1 MRNKRLYQLIV
12 ATEVSMITVLLLFV
26 FSGEQLL
33 ERIRS
38 GHFVETGYHQSQR
51 WDSAEAYDLSASR
64 FSR

>member
-1 MRNKRLYQLIV
+1 MRNKRIYQLIV
-12 ATEVSMITVLLLFV
+12 ATEVSMIAVLLLFV

-38 GHFVETGYHQSQR
+38 GHFVETSYHQDQS
-51 WDSAEAYDLSASR
+51 WDTAQAYDLSARR

>member
-1 MRNKRLYQLIV
+1 MRNKRIYQMII

-38 GHFVETGYHQSQR
+38 GHFVESSYQQNQS
-51 WDSAEAYDLSASR
+51 WDTAEAYDLSARR

>member
-1 MRNKRLYQLIV
+1 MRNKRIYQLIV

-33 ERIRS
+33 EKIRH
-38 GHFVETGYHQSQR
+38 GHFVETSYHQDQS
-51 WDSAEAYDLSASR
+51 WDTAEAYDLSASR